1 MKNAMTFDDIYLLK
15 DSAVKLV
22 LKKIDVMD
30 LEYALMEATSE
41 VKDAFFRNMSKRA
54 EQMITEDMQ
63 YNTDVSCKD
72 SFESQQ
78 KILDT
83 IFGLEKSGFRKNNTV
98 FFIREFLRM
107 IRAKSTA
114 SRLFIATRFPH
125 KNCLRRK
132 RNYKNSRDSSIIPEV
147 LRAAILIFRDSKN
160 SEI

>member
-63 YNTDVSCKD
+63 YNTDVSRKD
-72 SFESQQ
+72 SFEAQQ
-78 KILDT
+78 KILDV
-83 IFGLEKSGFRKNNTV
+83 IFGLEKSGK
-98 FFIREFLRM
+98 IRL
-107 IRAKSTA
+107 
-114 SRLFIATRFPH
+114 
-125 KNCLRRK
+125 
-132 RNYKNSRDSSIIPEV
+132 PE
-147 LRAAILIFRDSKN
+147 K
-160 SEI
+160 

>member
-63 YNTDVSCKD
+63 YNTNVSRRD
-72 SFESQQ
+72 SLEAQQ
-78 KILDT
+78 KIIDV
-83 IFGLEKSGFRKNNTV
+83 IFGLEKSGK
-98 FFIREFLRM
+98 IRL
-107 IRAKSTA
+107 
-114 SRLFIATRFPH
+114 
-125 KNCLRRK
+125 
-132 RNYKNSRDSSIIPEV
+132 PE
-147 LRAAILIFRDSKN
+147 K
-160 SEI
+160 

>member
-15 DSAVKLV
+15 DSVVKLV

-72 SFESQQ
+72 SFEAQQ

-83 IFGLEKSGFRKNNTV
+83 IFGLKKSGK
-98 FFIREFLRM
+98 IRL
-107 IRAKSTA
+107 
-114 SRLFIATRFPH
+114 
-125 KNCLRRK
+125 
-132 RNYKNSRDSSIIPEV
+132 PE
-147 LRAAILIFRDSKN
+147 K
-160 SEI
+160 

>member
-30 LEYALMEATSE
+30 LEYALMEATAE

-63 YNTDVSCKD
+63 YNTDVSRKD
-72 SFESQQ
+72 SLEAQQ

-83 IFGLEKSGFRKNNTV
+83 IFGLEKSGR
-98 FFIREFLRM
+98 IML
-107 IRAKSTA
+107 
-114 SRLFIATRFPH
+114 
-125 KNCLRRK
+125 
-132 RNYKNSRDSSIIPEV
+132 PE
-147 LRAAILIFRDSKN
+147 K
-160 SEI
+160 

>member
-63 YNTDVSCKD
+63 YNTNVSRKD
-72 SFESQQ
+72 SLEAQQ
-78 KILDT
+78 KILDV
-83 IFGLEKSGFRKNNTV
+83 IFGLEKSGCLKNKIE
-98 FFIREFLRM
+98 FFMREFQCV
-107 IRAKSTA
+107 ICAGFST
-114 SRLFIATRFPH
+114 SCLIVATHLSH
-125 KNCLRRK
+125 KNCFL
-132 RNYKNSRDSSIIPEV
+132 
-147 LRAAILIFRDSKN
+147 
-160 SEI
+160 

>member
-30 LEYALMEATSE
+30 LEYALMEAAAE
-41 VKDAFFRNMSKRA
+41 VKNAFFRNMSKCA

-83 IFGLEKSGFRKNNTV
+83 IFGLEKSGK
-98 FFIREFLRM
+98 IRL
-107 IRAKSTA
+107 
-114 SRLFIATRFPH
+114 
-125 KNCLRRK
+125 
-132 RNYKNSRDSSIIPEV
+132 PE
-147 LRAAILIFRDSKN
+147 K
-160 SEI
+160 

>member
-1 MKNAMTFDDIYLLK
+1 MKNAMTFDDIFLLK

-41 VKDAFFRNMSKRA
+41 VKDAFFRNMSKCA

-72 SFESQQ
+72 SLNRSRKFLIRYSDL
-78 KILDT
+78 KN
-83 IFGLEKSGFRKNNTV
+83 LEKSGFRKNNTV
-98 FFIREFLRM
+98 FFIREFLRV

-125 KNCLRRK
+125 KNCLR
-132 RNYKNSRDSSIIPEV
+132 
-147 LRAAILIFRDSKN
+147 
-160 SEI
+160 